1 MSKSSDYWRK
11 REEEWL
17 AQIRKSEKA
26 QAEEVQAIYDYM
38 LDEIEK
44 EINSFFEKYAAKE
57 GITMAEA
64 KKRASTIDIEAY
76 MRKAAKY
83 VKEKDFSEQAN
94 KEMLLYNM
102 TMKIN
107 RLELLKSS
115 IGLDLVAGHDE
126 LKTYMGEK
134 LTDHVVET
142 LRHNAA
148 ILGPTIMNDADRKAR
163 VIVDSSFHNA
173 TFSDRIWQHQDKLRN
188 EMTNILTSALIG
200 GRNPREFIP
209 TLRKRFDVSARDA
222 ERLLRT
228 ELARVQTEAQKESY
242 KDENINEY
250 EYIAC
255 GLADCCDIC
264 RALDGKHFKV
274 SKMVVG
280 ENAPP
285 MHPNCHCSTGPYLD
299 FNGYD
304 EWLDSYKDHGLNF
317 EEWKKQKSLD
327 TNGIEHYLRNNLP
340 SKKSGFKDTR
350 HVGNYISDKD
360 LKRLSSKAASLDIR
374 LGADKNSYGNFE
386 LYRGDVKVLE
396 NVIDTLGDQ
405 LKRAKNNHLLKQSSD
420 IILTYDNVLGYEGDS
435 SKIDVEAFAMTKGKT
450 ITLNKFMYDDSD
462 YLKSEYESA
471 VKENYFPQGT
481 TYDNVVIHEF
491 GHIIDRNN
499 PKIRQNI
506 LSILRQEAKDANLKV
521 DKLIEKNIS
530 KYAAINSDGI
540 KTFIELISEI
550 NNAYNGTNPNFAK
563 HIIDEAGVKL

>member
-38 LDEIEK
+38 LDQIEK

-64 KKRASTIDIEAY
+64 KKRADTIDIEAY

-102 TMKIN
+102 TMKVN

-148 ILGPTIMNDADRKAR
+148 ILGPTVMNDADRKAR

-274 SKMVVG
+274 SKMVPG

-285 MHPNCHCSTGPYLD
+285 MHPNCHCSTGPYID
-299 FNGYD
+299 RKEYD
-304 EWLDSYKDHGLNF
+304 EWLDSYNQHHMSYSD
-317 EEWKKQKSLD
+317 W
-327 TNGIEHYLRNNLP
+327 IEHESIAREEGLRTKKGMPNAVNWKIVK
-340 SKKSGFKDTR
+340 SKEYSQRFSKLSENTKANELAAQRARKALKHRDGTMTEEIYAIDLKTGKDISR
-350 HVGNYISDKD
+350 IVNQNYIQGV
-360 LKRLSSKAASLDIR
+360 KRTKKFIEDVERAEAN
-374 LGADKNSYGNFE
+374 GA
-386 LYRGDVKVLE
+386 
-396 NVIDTLGDQ
+396 
-405 LKRAKNNHLLKQSSD
+405 
-420 IILTYDNVLGYEGDS
+420 NVLFIHNHPNGLIPSLADLNELLNHKNASGLVVGHDGSIY
-435 SKIDVEAFAMTKGKT
+435 FYTKPDIKLSENDFT
-450 ITLNKFMYDDSD
+450 IA
-462 YLKSEYESA
+462 YLKSRCYTDVKLKNESA
-471 VKENYFPQGT
+471 MEELARMHKF
-481 TYDNVVIHEF
+481 EF
-491 GHIIDRNN
+491 
-499 PKIRQNI
+499 
-506 LSILRQEAKDANLKV
+506 KV
-521 DKLIEKNIS
+521 L
-530 KYAAINSDGI
+530 
-540 KTFIELISEI
+540 
-550 NNAYNGTNPNFAK
+550 
-563 HIIDEAGVKL
+563 